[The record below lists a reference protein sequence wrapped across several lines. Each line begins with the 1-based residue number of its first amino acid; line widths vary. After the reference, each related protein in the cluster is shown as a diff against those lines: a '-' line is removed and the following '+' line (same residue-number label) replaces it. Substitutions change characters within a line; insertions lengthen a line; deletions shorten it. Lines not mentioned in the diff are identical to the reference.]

1 MIKRSLLW
9 AGIAGA
15 SLLAAA
21 EPASAPNQ
29 ANDRPVVTEE
39 ETITIVAVPCTAEA
53 AKCVGKEK
61 CDDKD
66 SCDDKKECG
75 DKKTCDDNKSCED
88 KKDIRAKAAGD
99 AGGCDAAQ
107 PAAEFSDADYNLAC
121 CFMETSGLPQGFD
134 DANAFMIAEQ
144 MDQMPML
151 QPARPVFEKFFRDH
165 CSYKALKHDLAR
177 IHLETFTRDELK
189 KLIDFFNTPEGKK
202 FAASQS
208 ELTHRTLA
216 LRAHRIH
223 QNLPELQKNVHDCMA
238 KAQPQENPTVAGAK

>member
-21 EPASAPNQ
+21 EPASNPNQ
-29 ANDRPVVTEE
+29 GNAQPVVTEE
-39 ETITIVAVPCTAEA
+39 ETVTIVAVPCTAET
-53 AKCVGKEK
+53 AKCASREACGDRKK
-61 CDDKD
+61 CDDKKACD
-66 SCDDKKECG
+66 EKKKCDDKKKCG
-75 DKKTCDDNKSCED
+75 SDV
-88 KKDIRAKAAGD
+88 RAKAEGS
-99 AGGCDAAQ
+99 AGGCAAATPQ
-107 PAAEFSDADYNLAC
+107 SDFSDADYDLAC

-151 QPARPVFEKFFRDH
+151 QPARPVFENFFKNH
-165 CSYKALKHDLAR
+165 CSYGALKRDLAR

-202 FAASQS
+202 FAASQP

-216 LRAHRIH
+216 LRAQRIH
-223 QNLPELQKNVHDCMA
+223 ENLPELQRQVHECMA
-238 KAQPQENPTVAGAK
+238 KAQQPQQTQTAAGNE

>member
-29 ANDRPVVTEE
+29 GNGQPVVTEE
-39 ETITIVAVPCTAEA
+39 ETVTIVAVPCTAETA
-53 AKCVGKEK
+53 NCVGKESCGDPKK
-61 CDDKD
+61 CD
-66 SCDDKKECG
+66 
-75 DKKTCDDNKSCED
+75 DKKTCDD
-88 KKDIRAKAAGD
+88 KKKCDDRKKCGSDVRAKAEGS
-99 AGGCDAAQ
+99 AGGCAAATPQ
-107 PAAEFSDADYNLAC
+107 ADFSDADYDLAC

-151 QPARPVFEKFFRDH
+151 QPARPVFENFFKNH
-165 CSYKALKHDLAR
+165 CSYGALKRDLAR

-202 FAASQS
+202 FAASQP

-223 QNLPELQKNVHDCMA
+223 ENLPELQRQVHECMA
-238 KAQPQENPTVAGAK
+238 KAQQPQQTQTAAGNE

>member
-29 ANDRPVVTEE
+29 GNGQPVVTEE
-39 ETITIVAVPCTAEA
+39 ETVTIVAVPCTAETA
-53 AKCVGKEK
+53 NCVGKESCGAPQK
-61 CDDKD
+61 CDDKKI
-66 SCDDKKECG
+66 CDDKK
-75 DKKTCDDNKSCED
+75 KCDDR
-88 KKDIRAKAAGD
+88 KKCGSDVRAKAEGS
-99 AGGCDAAQ
+99 AGGCAAATPQ
-107 PAAEFSDADYNLAC
+107 ADFSDADYDLAC
-121 CFMETSGLPQGFD
+121 YFMETSGLPQGFD

-151 QPARPVFEKFFRDH
+151 QPARPVFENFFRNH
-165 CSYKALKHDLAR
+165 CSYEALKRDLAR

-202 FAASQS
+202 FAASQR

-223 QNLPELQKNVHDCMA
+223 QNLPQLQQQVHDCMV
-238 KAQPQENPTVAGAK
+238 KAQQQGNQTAAGNE